1 MLQAVL
7 LYQTLMSMDLPGVEH
22 KAEVIQALS
31 KQITQGQ
38 TRTKKGN
45 KAQKVS
51 LSYVKY
57 FWIWQKL

>member
-51 LSYVKY
+51 LS
-57 FWIWQKL
+57 